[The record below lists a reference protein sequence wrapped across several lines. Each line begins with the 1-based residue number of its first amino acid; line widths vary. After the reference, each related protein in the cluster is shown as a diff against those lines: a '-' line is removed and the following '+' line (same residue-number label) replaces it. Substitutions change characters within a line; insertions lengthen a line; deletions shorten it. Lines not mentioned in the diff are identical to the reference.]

1 MTLVRMTLDRLPRGT
16 MTLRAISLAL
26 GRVAVVTPLALLEVR
41 CRRGGTWFGWHVPW
55 ISLLTRWVSG
65 GCGWRRHEVGCPRV
79 PTPTVS
85 NVGATVVWQGLL
97 LLVLGVLVLLVERC
111 KLGVEALDKAGRAGR
126 RWSDAGHS
134 IVPAAPG
141 RPRRDGCSVRRGTRH
156 MVWMLLVGR
165 LRARLALQLAR
176 LGWWW
181 RLLRL
186 LLLLDAVL
194 DHLQLCVCRLIL
206 SIGALSVAAWEDP
219 AFRQL
224 TRRGGAHGG
233 T

>member
-1 MTLVRMTLDRLPRGT
+1 
-16 MTLRAISLAL
+16 
-26 GRVAVVTPLALLEVR
+26 
-41 CRRGGTWFGWHVPW
+41 
-55 ISLLTRWVSG
+55 
-65 GCGWRRHEVGCPRV
+65 
-79 PTPTVS
+79 
-85 NVGATVVWQGLL
+85 
-97 LLVLGVLVLLVERC
+97 
-111 KLGVEALDKAGRAGR
+111 
-126 RWSDAGHS
+126 
-134 IVPAAPG
+134 
-141 RPRRDGCSVRRGTRH
+141 

-176 LGWWW
+176 LGWRW

-219 AFRQL
+219 AFGQL